1 LAVERK
7 INVSILSKNRLFRE
21 SLARI
26 LTKKHDLDVADE
38 SCAAV
43 VVAAR
48 PQSGAR
54 VWVCDSLQHLVE
66 SGLPRSQDRKNGPAA
81 CVLVAM
87 QEDAQQFMAAVRLG
101 ILGYVLQD
109 ASAADVVAA
118 IRSAAQGEVVC
129 HGRLTRLLF
138 DYVASQKGA
147 ASAPLNRKQFRL
159 TRRERQ
165 LVPLVDRG
173 LTNKEIAAELSL
185 SEQTIKSHIHRMLRK
200 VGVEDRFSLSHA
212 CGDEHLSL

>member
-1 LAVERK
+1 MERK
-7 INVSILSKNRLFRE
+7 ISVSILSKNRLFRE

-38 SCAAV
+38 SGAAV

-54 VWVCDSLQHLVE
+54 VWVCDSLQQLVE
-66 SGLPRSQDRKNGPAA
+66 SGLPRSQDRKNGPAAA

-101 ILGYVLQD
+101 ILGYVLQE

-138 DYVASQKGA
+138 DYVASQRSA